1 MESIIQP
8 YNVHRGRFY
17 DAPFLNHFNID
28 DFIHELNGR
37 NGIVPIF
44 LDMGCCLWVRV
55 RFTPRSEPEVLSLFM
70 HSDAYGQYGESTSD
84 MPRLN
89 AFKEGYIE
97 YNPNSFSNFIGYN
110 NVSNDSN
117 NTNTMNNANTNNSN
131 NTNNNNTNNNNTN
144 NNTNTMNNTNNIVQ
158 NIGRTNVG
166 TGIGSVAN
174 GPISDNIV
182 NNLNNLNNTNNINNI
197 IDNNIISNTI
207 IINDSDE
214 EDNINY
220 IEYDDP
226 ELNNLIN
233 DLVDNIESD
242 DETLPLNNVNG
253 QNNNADYDSNND
265 YVSGDD
271 EESDHDIDD
280 VVYIPTVACPLC
292 RTVNVVDSEV
302 HDIRGSSDTC
312 VVCMERNVQ
321 IFLGGCGHACMCM
334 ECYNVIR
341 G

>member
-17 DAPFLNHFNID
+17 DAPFLNHFNIE
-28 DFIHELNGR
+28 DFISELNGR

-55 RFTPRSEPEVLSLFM
+55 RFIGNSEPEVLSLFM

-110 NVSNDSN
+110 NVSN
-117 NTNTMNNANTNNSN
+117 NTNDNANTT
-131 NTNNNNTNNNNTN
+131 NTN
-144 NNTNTMNNTNNIVQ
+144 NTMNNTTNNNNIVQ
-158 NIGRTNVG
+158 NIGRTNIG
-166 TGIGSVAN
+166 TGIGSVGSVGSV

-182 NNLNNLNNTNNINNI
+182 NNITNNNVNNINNN
-197 IDNNIISNTI
+197 IDNNNINNTI
-207 IINDSDE
+207 IINDNDE
-214 EDNINY
+214 DEIINY
-220 IEYDDP
+220 FDYDDDP
-226 ELNNLIN
+226 ELNDLIN
-233 DLVDNIESD
+233 DIVDNIESD
-242 DETLPLNNVNG
+242 DETLPLDNVNVH
-253 QNNNADYDSNND
+253 NNNADNDSDND
-265 YVSGDD
+265 YISSDD
-271 EESDHDIDD
+271 EDLNDNSDD
-280 VVYIPTVACPLC
+280 VRQPIPTIACPLC
-292 RTVNVVDSEV
+292 RTINAVDSEV

-312 VVCMERNVQ
+312 VICMERNVQ

-341 G
+341 EHNY

>member
-17 DAPFLNHFNID
+17 DAPYLNHFNIE
-28 DFIHELNGR
+28 DFIRELNGR

-55 RFTPRSEPEVLSLFM
+55 RFITNSEPEVLSLFM

-84 MPRLN
+84 VPRLN

-110 NVSNDSN
+110 NVSN
-117 NTNTMNNANTNNSN
+117 
-131 NTNNNNTNNNNTN
+131 
-144 NNTNTMNNTNNIVQ
+144 NTNTMNNTTNNNNIVQ
-158 NIGRTNVG
+158 NIGRTNIG
-166 TGIGSVAN
+166 TGIGSVVN

-182 NNLNNLNNTNNINNI
+182 NNITNNNINNI
-197 IDNNIISNTI
+197 NNNIDNNIVNNTI

-220 IEYDDP
+220 IDYDDDP
-226 ELNNLIN
+226 ELNDLIN

-242 DETLPLNNVNG
+242 DETLPLDNVNG
-253 QNNNADYDSNND
+253 QNNNGDYDSNND
-265 YVSGDD
+265 YVSSDD
-271 EESDHDIDD
+271 EESDHDRDD
-280 VVYIPTVACPLC
+280 VEYIPTIACPLC
-292 RTVNVVDSEV
+292 RTVNNVDSEV

-334 ECYNVIR
+334 ECYSIIR
-341 G
+341 GHN